1 MISIG
6 NRKIGQHQPSFLIAE
21 AGVNH
26 NGEIGLAKELIDAA
40 RSAGADAVKFQTFST
55 DDLVVKGTEKADY
68 QKRSTKKNES
78 QYDML
83 LRLEFSA
90 AEFKELSD
98 YARKKGILFLS
109 TPFDPASVDLLDNL
123 NVPAYKISSG
133 DLTNIPLLE
142 KIASK
147 NKPVILSTGMA
158 SLGEIE
164 DSVSFLRKNNVQD
177 FILLHCTTQY
187 PTDIRAVNLKN
198 MNTLRCAFNCPVGFS
213 DHTEGLTAAITAV
226 ALGACI
232 IEKHF
237 TLDKSLPGPDHEASV
252 EPDSFRLLVDT
263 IRDVETILGSETRH
277 VSAEEQEI
285 QRIARKSLIAIA
297 DLRKGEKFSQKSLA
311 VKRPGTGI
319 PPKFFNHLL
328 TRKARVPIGKD
339 TVLSWEMIE

>member
-6 NRKIGQHQPSFLIAE
+6 NRKIGQNQPSFLIAE

-26 NGEIGLAKELIDAA
+26 NGEIRLAKELIDAA
-40 RSAGADAVKFQTFST
+40 RSSGADAVKFQTFST

-68 QKRSTKKNES
+68 QKRTTKKNES

-164 DSVSFLRKNNVQD
+164 DSVSFLRKNNVHD

>member
-6 NRKIGQHQPSFLIAE
+6 NKKIGHNQPSFLIAE

-26 NGEIGLAKELIDAA
+26 NGDIGLAKNLIDAA

-55 DDLVVKGTEKADY
+55 DDLVVKGTEKAAY
-68 QKRSTKKNES
+68 QKKTTKKNES

-83 LRLEFSA
+83 VKLEFSA
-90 AEFKELSD
+90 AEFKELFD
-98 YARKKGILFLS
+98 YSKKKGILFLS
-109 TPFDPASVDLLDNL
+109 TPFDPASVDLLANL
-123 NVPAYKISSG
+123 RVPAYKISSG

-142 KIASK
+142 KIAFK

-158 SLGEIE
+158 SLGEIA
-164 DSVSFLRKNNVQD
+164 DSVSFLRKNNVHD
-177 FILLHCTTQY
+177 LILLHCTTQY

-213 DHTEGLTAAITAV
+213 DHTVGLTAAITAV
-226 ALGACI
+226 AMGACI

-237 TLDKSLPGPDHEASV
+237 TLDRSLPGPDHEASI
-252 EPDSFRLLVDT
+252 EPDTFRLLVDT
-263 IRDVETILGSETRH
+263 IRDVETILGSEIRNL
-277 VSAEEQEI
+277 SAEEQEI
-285 QRIARKSLIAIA
+285 QRIARKSLVAIA
-297 DLRKGEKFSQKSLA
+297 DLQKGERFSQKSLA

-328 TRKARVPIGKD
+328 TRKARVPIGRD